1 MASRRRGK
9 WAKKTLRTAGPAL
22 ISVILLTSA
31 FIPSFV
37 HAGIIGD
44 FLAKFTS
51 FGDTDTATSAANVQ
65 TMELL
70 KPALNIDPMGG
81 KGGGDVTIV
90 DDSALVPA
98 EGPSGT
104 LADIEKPKNGTIS
117 TYIVREGDTLTGIAR
132 MFDVTPGTILS
143 ANDIPPKGTL
153 QIGQKLVILPITG
166 IDYTVKKGDTLASI
180 AKAYNGDADEIAS
193 YNELADAQL
202 TVGSTIIIPNG
213 ETPAPA
219 PSPSSVAKGSGTHT
233 TATVKASTKGVT
245 GPSSIFA
252 NNPAEPAHNVGDI
265 GTLAQV
271 SYYIAPVSHYV
282 RTQGIHGYNAV
293 DLAVPKGTPIVAA
306 AAGDVTVAREGGWNG
321 GYGSYV
327 VISHDNG
334 SQTLYAHMSK
344 VAAYDGEHVEQG
356 EVIGYVGT
364 TGDSTGPH
372 VHFEIRNGIRN
383 PF

>member
-1 MASRRRGK
+1 MANRRRVIRGK
-9 WAKKTLRTAGPAL
+9 KALRTAGPAL
-22 ISVILLTSA
+22 ISVILLASA
-31 FIPSFV
+31 FVPSLV
-37 HAGIIGD
+37 HAGIISD
-44 FLAKFTS
+44 FIARFTGVGS
-51 FGDTDTATSAANVQ
+51 DSSTSSEAANVQ
-65 TMELL
+65 TMNLP
-70 KPALNIDPMGG
+70 KPALNLNPMGG

-117 TYIVREGDTLTGIAR
+117 TYIVREGDTLTGIAK

-143 ANDIPPKGTL
+143 ANDIRTGGTL
-153 QIGQKLVILPITG
+153 QVGQKLIILPITG

-180 AKAYNGDADEIAS
+180 AKAFNGNADEIAS
-193 YNELADAQL
+193 YNQIDNATLA
-202 TVGSTIIIPNG
+202 VGSTIIIPNG
-213 ETPAPA
+213 EVSA
-219 PSPSSVAKGSGTHT
+219 PSNSGSSSDSSKGSTHT
-233 TATVKASTKGVT
+233 SKPGTRGIV
-245 GPSSIFA
+245 GPASIFA
-252 NNPAEPAHNVGDI
+252 NNPKEPAHNIGDI
-265 GTLAQV
+265 GTLAEV
-271 SYYIAPVSHYV
+271 NYYIAPLSHYV

-293 DLAVPKGTPIVAA
+293 DLAAPKGTPIVAA

-334 SQTLYAHMSK
+334 SQTLYGHMSK
-344 VAAYDGEHVEQG
+344 VSVYDGQHVEQG